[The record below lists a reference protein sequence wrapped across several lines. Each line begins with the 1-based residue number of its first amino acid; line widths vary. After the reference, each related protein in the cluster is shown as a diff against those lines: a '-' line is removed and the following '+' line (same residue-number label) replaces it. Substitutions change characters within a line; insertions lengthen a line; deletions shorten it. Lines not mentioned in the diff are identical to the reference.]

1 LARPIGCSRVI
12 QQEVLLGEVLEDNEH
27 ADDDAGRDTHEHE
40 AGQDEEGSNG
50 DNHHGVHG
58 ESRGQADAGLA
69 ASASD
74 DGVEG
79 DKVGDD
85 RDLERDTPEE
95 LAVAAGLLV
104 LLLVATVNRQLA
116 ASLPLFVDQT
126 YTTAN

>member
-40 AGQDEEGSNG
+40 AGQDEEGSN
-50 DNHHGVHG
+50 
-58 ESRGQADAGLA
+58 ADAGLA